1 MFGKVLPEKAEA
13 QKVEAVQQR
22 PQPGEEC
29 QLRDGGYEESPTNGN
44 VCQVRGQLSLYARL
58 PKLTHTPPFP
68 KKTACIFS
76 FRELEYL
83 SVPESPPLSPLVS
96 FSLKSILSNIYTY
109 FPLGSFCLEYL
120 FPSFYPHAIS
130 ILGGEVCFLD
140 AAETD
145 GSWSLIQSVKLC
157 LLIGKLRLLI
167 LRIINEKCSCLF
179 FYYGIDFPFF

>member
-1 MFGKVLPEKAEA
+1 MKGKCYKLLMFGKVLPEKAEA

-83 SVPESPPLSPLVS
+83 SVPESPPLSPPKHRERMGFEKPVPN
-96 FSLKSILSNIYTY
+96 K
-109 FPLGSFCLEYL
+109 PL
-120 FPSFYPHAIS
+120 PS
-130 ILGGEVCFLD
+130 G
-140 AAETD
+140 
-145 GSWSLIQSVKLC
+145 
-157 LLIGKLRLLI
+157 
-167 LRIINEKCSCLF
+167 
-179 FYYGIDFPFF
+179 